1 MNLPQQDDRIFI
13 PSHLVPMKNLLYT
26 LLFLLPVLS
35 FAADQA
41 KHVKADEAA
50 KLLASGNVTVVDV
63 RTAEEFKEGHIKD
76 AKNIDIMSDDFEAQV
91 GKLDKSK
98 PTLVH
103 CQAGGR
109 STRALKTFE
118 KLGFTDVTHLDDG
131 FAGWEKAG
139 KPVEK

>member
-1 MNLPQQDDRIFI
+1 MKRISLI
-13 PSHLVPMKNLLYT
+13 LLLLVPILA
-26 LLFLLPVLS
+26 
-35 FAADQA
+35 FATDKA
-41 KHVKADEAA
+41 KHIKAAEAA
-50 KLLASGNVTVVDV
+50 RLLSSGNVTVVDV

-76 AKNIDIMSDDFEAQV
+76 AKNIDIMDKDFEAQV

-118 KLGFTDVTHLDDG
+118 KLGFTDVIHLDDG
-131 FAGWEKAG
+131 FAGWQEAG
-139 KPVEK
+139 KPVAK

>member
-1 MNLPQQDDRIFI
+1 
-13 PSHLVPMKNLLYT
+13 MKT
-26 LLFLLPVLS
+26 LLTTLLLLIPA
-35 FAADQA
+35 FAFAEDKA

-50 KLLASGNVTVVDV
+50 KIIAEGKTIIVDV
-63 RTAEEFKEGHIKD
+63 RTPDEFKDGHIKT
-76 AKNIDIMSDDFEAQV
+76 AKNIDIMAADFEAQLA
-91 GKLDKSK
+91 KLDKTQ

-118 KLGFTDVTHLDDG
+118 KLGFTNLIHLDAG
-131 FAGWEKAG
+131 FGGWEAAG